1 MKKNEKEANLKLI
14 AEERKYFIT
23 YITRYG
29 HHGRTN
35 VWKEN
40 PKGLVN
46 VWLRKATTD
55 YSGSKFVIGYTI
67 REDGILS
74 SHTKP
79 LNTTIRFL
87 RRIRLRNEL
96 A

>member
-1 MKKNEKEANLKLI
+1 MKKNEKEVSQKASI
-14 AEERKYFIT
+14 EGRKYFIT